1 MYQFQNH
8 LNNESFW
15 LQMTKSELKLAH
27 VLEEVYKDAKER
39 GAGLMNSESQA
50 LTLPAPWHPL

>member
-8 LNNESFW
+8 LKNESFW

-27 VLEEVYKDAKER
+27 VLEEVYKDAKEC
-39 GAGLMNSESQA
+39 GAGLMN
-50 LTLPAPWHPL
+50 